1 MKARG
6 AIWTIVRWARKTC
19 GLALILSAT
28 AGAVLGG
35 GPLPEACWVAEIDP
49 GSASAALGL
58 LVGGVLMLADRCRRN

>member
-1 MKARG
+1 MKAKG

-35 GPLPEACWVAEIDP
+35 GPLPNLGAPEIDP
-49 GSASAALGL
+49 GSASTALGL